1 MTDGAITVTHLAERE
16 RFRAEI
22 LDEDGLPTEV
32 GYLDYTRDSGHSDG
46 DHLALTH
53 TVVFDQYG
61 GRGYA
66 AELVRQ
72 VLDDV
77 RADGNKV
84 IPVCSYVVKYL
95 EKNPQYTDLV
105 VSSGS

>member
-1 MTDGAITVTHLAERE
+1 MSDGAITVTHLDERE

-22 LDEDGLPTEV
+22 LDEDGVPTEV

-53 TVVFDQYG
+53 TVVFAQYG

-66 AELVRQ
+66 GQLVQQ
-72 VLDDV
+72 VFDQI

-84 IPVCSYVVKYL
+84 IPVCSYVIKYL
-95 EKNPQYTDLV
+95 GQHPEYDDLV
-105 VSSGS
+105 VSSSS